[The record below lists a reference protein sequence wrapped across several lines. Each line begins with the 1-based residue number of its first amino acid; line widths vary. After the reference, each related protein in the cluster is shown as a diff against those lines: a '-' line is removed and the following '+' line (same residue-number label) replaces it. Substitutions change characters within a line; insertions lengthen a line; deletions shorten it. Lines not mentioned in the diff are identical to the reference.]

1 MNANE
6 IKKELYRNKPTAKFS
21 YIRKGHAL
29 YKTILNEE
37 EIYFNIPIED
47 IGDATYYELMES
59 HLLIRYLVLETEV

>member
-29 YKTILNEE
+29 YKTVLNEE

-47 IGDATYYELMES
+47 IGDATYYEL
-59 HLLIRYLVLETEV
+59 